1 MHIFHTFTP
10 VEIVILVAVTIGA
23 ITDMVTKKIYN
34 VVTFPTMLI
43 GLVLNSMQ
51 NFSGAG
57 FSLMNLIWSIVGCA
71 LGLAITV
78 LPRIKKTSEEAPMAY
93 GDVKMWM
100 AIGACLMPIKM
111 FISWFYFSLSF
122 GTLSLILI
130 AKAIPKDQI
139 KGFWLMVKTFFT
151 AGVDLSGTVD
161 TTDVDT
167 ARKAKIPICPAIALG
182 TLLGILYDKPLMHF
196 MGFNWY

>member
-1 MHIFHTFTP
+1 MPTLTP
-10 VEIVILVAVTIGA
+10 VEIVILVAVAIGA
-23 ITDMVTKKIYN
+23 VTDMLTKKIYN

-43 GLVLNSMQ
+43 GIVLNSMQ
-51 NFSGAG
+51 NFNGAG
-57 FSLMNLIWSIVGCA
+57 FSLANLGWSIAGLA
-71 LGLAITV
+71 LGWAFTV
-78 LPRIKKTSEEAPMAY
+78 VPRLKKGNESLAY

-100 AIGACLMPIKM
+100 AIGACLMPMRMAIA
-111 FISWFYFSLSF
+111 WFYFSLCF
-122 GTLSLILI
+122 GALSLTLI

-139 KGFWLMVKTFFT
+139 KGFWLRLKGILT
-151 AGVDLSGTVD
+151 AGVDLSEMVD
-161 TTDVDT
+161 TTDVDA